1 MHLLALIKK
10 IEPKDI
16 RRIVGLTIVSGVAN
30 SLLIVVVN
38 HVASDVANG
47 EHPGLIVCALFAV
60 AFCAYYFSER
70 FAMMRANKVIE
81 KELKKLR
88 LHTVSLLCE
97 SELKRVEDVGQHAIS
112 NVLSNETNHLSV
124 AFPVLADG
132 LQQSVLLCV
141 SLAYLAYLSPLAL
154 GVFVSVVAI
163 GLLAYRGVSKKYKAS
178 LTAAAFNQTQMVQ
191 CISDMLDGSK
201 ELRLSKKV
209 SASVLQ
215 SYRQLSA
222 QTHSLFVEAGQHSAD
237 VAVIASAV
245 AYIMLG
251 IVVFVLPGHFMQSH
265 LIIFQLV
272 PMLLFCI
279 GPVIKIVAQY
289 PMFIRAEMGLASIA
303 LINGRLGQTNELPT
317 SEIRQAGWLLS
328 GFKRIDYQGI
338 TYSYT
343 DESGES
349 SFVSG
354 PWDFSVQRG
363 EIIFLVGG
371 NGSGKSTALRLM
383 TGLYKADA
391 GQIMVDG
398 RVLDSFGFAGLR
410 EQFSAI
416 FANFHLFDRLYGLE
430 NISDQSVNQLIDDME
445 LTGKVRYKNGQ
456 FTDLNLSTGQRKRL
470 ALIAA
475 ILEDRPIY
483 AFDEW
488 SAEQDVHFRE
498 VFYRKILPQL
508 KQKGKTIIAV
518 THDERYWNVADRI
531 VKFDLGKIQEI

>member
-10 IEPKDI
+10 IDPKDI
-16 RRIVGLTIVSGVAN
+16 RHIVGLTIISGIAN
-30 SLLIVVVN
+30 SLLIIAVN
-38 HVASDVANG
+38 HVATDVANG
-47 EHPGLIVCALFAV
+47 QHPGLIVCALFAV
-60 AFCAYYFSER
+60 AFCVYYFSER
-70 FAMMRANKVIE
+70 FAMMRANRVVE

-97 SELKRVEDVGQHAIS
+97 SELQQVEDVGQHAIS
-112 NVLSNETNHLSV
+112 NVVSNETNHLSV
-124 AFPVLADG
+124 AFPILADG
-132 LQQSVLLCV
+132 MQQSVLLCA

-154 GVFVSVVAI
+154 GVFVSVVTI
-163 GLLAYRGVSKKYKAS
+163 GLLVYAGVSKQYKAS
-178 LTAAAFNQTQMVQ
+178 LVAATIIQAQMVER
-191 CISDMLDGSK
+191 ISDMLDGSK

-215 SYRQLSA
+215 SYRQLSSQMHA
-222 QTHSLFVEAGQHSAD
+222 LFVDAGQHLANVVVITSAL
-237 VAVIASAV
+237 

-251 IVVFVLPGHFMQSH
+251 ILVFVMPGHFMKSH

-272 PMLLFCI
+272 PTLLFCI

-303 LINGRLGQTNELPT
+303 LIDERLGKTNNLPIT
-317 SEIRQAGWLLS
+317 EIRQAGWLLS

-338 TYSYT
+338 TYSYS
-343 DESGES
+343 DEGGER

-383 TGLYKADA
+383 TGLYKANA

-398 RVLDSFGFAGLR
+398 KVLDSFGFAGLR

-430 NISDQSVNQLIDDME
+430 NISDQSVNHLIDDME
-445 LTGKVRYKNGQ
+445 LTGKVRYENGQ

-488 SAEQDVHFRE
+488 SAEQDVYFRE
-498 VFYRKILPQL
+498 VFYTKILPQL

-518 THDERYWNVADRI
+518 SHDERYWGVADRI
-531 VKFDLGKIQEI
+531 VKFDLGKIKDI